1 MKDFRV
7 LVGTSEDSL
16 TEVLQSA
23 LRNDSIPETF
33 SLRHV
38 NQAGI
43 LFPTRYVQIVPL
55 SAHGQSFHISIWH
68 VALSGIADEEYVE
81 HIRTRYEEHQE
92 DITMKRILKHLRQ
105 RRLLTPLKFIQDRCK
120 VRLEHPLVSHLFE
133 TLVLR
138 GNFAEAEQ
146 CMRACSDNRL
156 FDSFVKASQPR
167 AHWRR
172 INAVDAD
179 GDFPMKRGG
188 HAMCVDSEK
197 GLIYLHGGW
206 DGTKNLDDYWVYEI
220 ANNRWK
226 LVSQHTSQDKNGPG
240 PRACHKMVFDQKT
253 GCIYLL
259 GKLGDEEGSRLLSEN
274 TSEQNPPAAGEQQFC
289 SEFYRYRTRGIDHGN
304 WELLNFDTAASGGPP
319 LLFDHQLVIDSE
331 SQIIYVFGGRVVDG
345 EKSPIKY
352 SGFYSYNIPTSKW
365 KNLQPDPATSQTIPL
380 RFGHSM
386 LFEPFS
392 KSIFIFAGQREDKYL
407 ADLWIYD
414 TQTSMACEAWSD
426 FTSSGGPEACFTQ
439 RSVINTD
446 AKEVYMICGLTR
458 ARAGSSA
465 KTELR
470 LDIPKWVYRYE
481 SYPGKWMR
489 ILPGTSA
496 PEDGHV
502 EEPQARYA
510 HQLVYDPKTG
520 QAFMHG
526 GNGGVNPETSSR
538 ENNQGDVEGD
548 DGTRLDDF
556 WSMELER
563 ISPEEIIRR
572 TSFKIRTQQFREMC
586 EEQPAVRALSFLQTE
601 VSSVV
606 DHSSMDEAA
615 LFRSLLTYLLNPT
628 ARSRPITPGGISRGR
643 DHGHG
648 RSHQHQEGSRKR
660 SRSED
665 DWTNRLSGESDEDVD
680 ISNGTSEASNWIT
693 TLTIGED
700 PLEQSLRASLISL
713 SAPPDTT
720 PTPDHYHSVSGHVSV
735 PTETPSDPSQPPSPT
750 KFKQRVEVFES
761 LLEFINEDA
770 KEPSGNLLD
779 CINVVG
785 GF

>member
-23 LRNDSIPETF
+23 LRNDSAPETF
-33 SLRHV
+33 SLRYV

-43 LFPTRYVQIVPL
+43 SFPTRYVQIVPL

-68 VALSGIADEEYVE
+68 VALNGIADEEYVE
-81 HIRTRYEEHQE
+81 QVRIHYEEHQE

-120 VRLEHPLVSHLFE
+120 VQLEHPLVSQLFE

-138 GNFAEAEQ
+138 GQFAESEQ
-146 CMRACSDNRL
+146 CLRACSDSGL
-156 FDSFVKASQPR
+156 FDSFVTSSQSR
-167 AHWRR
+167 AHWKR

-179 GDFPMKRGG
+179 GDYPMKRGG
-188 HAMCVDSEK
+188 HAMCIDSEK

-220 ANNRWK
+220 PSNRWK
-226 LVSQHTSQDKNGPG
+226 LLSQHTSQDKNGPG

-274 TSEQNPPAAGEQQFC
+274 ATEPKPPAAGEQQFC

-365 KNLQPDPATSQTIPL
+365 KNLQPDPAASQTIPL

-386 LFEPFS
+386 VFEPLR
-392 KSIFIFAGQREDKYL
+392 KSIFIFAGQREEKYL

-414 TQTSMACEAWSD
+414 TQSGMASEACSD
-426 FTSSGGPEACFTQ
+426 FTSSGGPDACFTQ
-439 RSVINTD
+439 RSVINVD
-446 AKEVYMICGLTR
+446 AKEIYMICGLTR
-458 ARAGSSA
+458 GRAGSSA

-470 LDIPKWVYRYE
+470 LDFPKWVYRYE
-481 SYPGKWMR
+481 PYPGKWMR
-489 ILPGTSA
+489 ILPGRSA
-496 PEDGHV
+496 LKGGRV

-510 HQLVYDPKTG
+510 HQFVYDPRTG

-526 GNGGVNPETSSR
+526 GNGGFNSEISQ
-538 ENNQGDVEGD
+538 NQDKQEGEVGGDG
-548 DGTRLDDF
+548 GTRLDDF
-556 WSMELER
+556 WSMRLER

-586 EEQPAVRALSFLQTE
+586 EEQPAVRALNFLQTE
-601 VSSVV
+601 VCSVV
-606 DHSSMDEAA
+606 DHSSTEEAA
-615 LFRSLLTYLLNPT
+615 LFRSLLTYLLNPA
-628 ARSRPITPGGISRGR
+628 ARCRPITPGRGR
-643 DHGHG
+643 GHGHG
-648 RSHQHQEGSRKR
+648 QSQQHQEGSRKR
-660 SRSED
+660 SRSEE
-665 DWTNRLSGESDEDVD
+665 DWTNRLSGEWDEDVD
-680 ISNGTSEASNWIT
+680 MTNGASEASSGIT

-700 PLEQSLRASLISL
+700 PLEQSLRNSLASTSN
-713 SAPPDTT
+713 PPDTSPSPDDRHSASGLVAAST
-720 PTPDHYHSVSGHVSV
+720 ATPDEL
-735 PTETPSDPSQPPSPT
+735 PPPSPPR
-750 KFKQRVEVFES
+750 FKQRVEVFET
-761 LLEFINEDA
+761 LLEFINDNA
-770 KEPSGNLLD
+770 KEPSGDLLD
-779 CINVVG
+779 CVNVMG
-785 GF
+785 GI